1 MKVLRWINIILVL
14 AFLSSC
20 SAGGV
25 GGNGGF
31 GNLFAT
37 PTPLPPPLVGI
48 TPAPDA
54 QAAVTKYLEAMQKDD
69 YAGMYD
75 MLSTLS
81 RSGITLEDFSSRYKN
96 ALNTMSAASFEFA
109 ILSNL
114 LSPAN
119 AEVAYR
125 ITYHTSLV
133 GDIQRDIVMRLA
145 NEAGTWKVQLSLIHI

>member
-20 SAGGV
+20 SSGGI

-37 PTPLPPPLVGI
+37 PTPLPPPVVGI

-81 RSGITLEDFSSRYKN
+81 RSGITLEDF
-96 ALNTMSAASFEFA
+96 
-109 ILSNL
+109 
-114 LSPAN
+114 
-119 AEVAYR
+119 
-125 ITYHTSLV
+125 
-133 GDIQRDIVMRLA
+133 
-145 NEAGTWKVQLSLIHI
+145 